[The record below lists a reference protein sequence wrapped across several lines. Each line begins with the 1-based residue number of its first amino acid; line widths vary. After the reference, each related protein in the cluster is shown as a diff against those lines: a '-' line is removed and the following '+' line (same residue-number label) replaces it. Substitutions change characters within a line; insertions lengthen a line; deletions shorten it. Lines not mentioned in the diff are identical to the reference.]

1 MKSNTQQVGFTLIEL
16 LMTVVIFGVLLSVAA
31 PSMRAVAQ
39 NSRLTAAHNELTGSL
54 QLARS
59 EAVKRRTSVSV
70 CARATN
76 STCGEDWRTGWLVF
90 TDDGATLGTVDS
102 DETVLAVV

>member
-1 MKSNTQQVGFTLIEL
+1 MKSNTQQIGFTLIEL
-16 LMTVVIFGVLLSVAA
+16 LMTVVIVSILLGVAA

-59 EAVKRRTSVSV
+59 EAVKRRTHVSV
-70 CARATN
+70 CARNTDT
-76 STCGEDWRTGWLVF
+76 SCGDDWKKGWLVF
-90 TDDGATLGTVDS
+90 TDGGDTPQVR
-102 DETVLAVV
+102 